1 MGDFIASWWWISL
14 VILLGVLVYLRARS
28 RAEPPRP
35 EPDDRTE
42 PPEQPLQPR
51 PNSMTDDDRSA
62 GH

>member
-14 VILLGVLVYLRARS
+14 VILLGVLVYLRTRG

-42 PPEQPLQPR
+42 PSWQSPASHGRDE
-51 PNSMTDDDRSA
+51 TGD
-62 GH
+62 

>member
-1 MGDFIASWWWISL
+1 MGDFVANWWWISL
-14 VILLGVLVYLRARS
+14 VILLGVLVYLRGRR

-51 PNSMTDDDRSA
+51 TNRMTDDD
-62 GH
+62 